1 MIGYVTLGTNDLEK
15 AGKFYDSL
23 LAEIGAQRVMN
34 TDRLVFWGK
43 SPKGPFLAVGAPFA
57 GEASSGNGTMI
68 SLPVASQDKVKALY
82 NKALELGAKD
92 EGEPGYRT
100 DNFFGAYFR
109 DPDGNK
115 LCVFFMGGKD

>member
-1 MIGYVTLGTNDLEK
+1 MIGYITLGTNDLEK
-15 AGKFYDSL
+15 ATAFYDAL
-23 LAEIGAQRVMN
+23 LAKLDAQQTMK

-43 SPKGPFLAVGAPFA
+43 SPKGPFLAVGKPYDGAA
-57 GEASSGNGTMI
+57 ASTGNGTMI
-68 SLPVASQDKVKALY
+68 SLAAGSQDQVKAVY

-115 LCVFFMGGKD
+115 LCVFCIA

>member
-1 MIGYVTLGTNDLEK
+1 MIGYITLGTNDLEK
-15 AGKFYDSL
+15 ATAFYDAL
-23 LAEIGAQRVMN
+23 LATLDAKQVMK

-43 SPKGPFLAVGAPFA
+43 SSKGPFLAIGKPYDGDPA
-57 GEASSGNGTMI
+57 GHGNGTMI
-68 SLPVASQDKVKALY
+68 SLSAGSQDQVKSVY
-82 NKALELGAKD
+82 NKAMELGARD

-115 LCVFFMGGKD
+115 LCIFCIA

>member
-1 MIGYVTLGTNDLEK
+1 MIGYITLGTNDLEK
-15 AGKFYDSL
+15 ATAFYDAL
-23 LAEIGAQRVMN
+23 LATVDAKQVMK

-43 SPKGPFLAVGAPFA
+43 SPKGPFLAVGQPYD
-57 GEASSGNGTMI
+57 GEPASYGNGTMI
-68 SLPVASQDKVKALY
+68 SLAAASQDQVKTVY
-82 NKALELGAKD
+82 KKAMELGARD

-115 LCVFFMGGKD
+115 LCIYCIA